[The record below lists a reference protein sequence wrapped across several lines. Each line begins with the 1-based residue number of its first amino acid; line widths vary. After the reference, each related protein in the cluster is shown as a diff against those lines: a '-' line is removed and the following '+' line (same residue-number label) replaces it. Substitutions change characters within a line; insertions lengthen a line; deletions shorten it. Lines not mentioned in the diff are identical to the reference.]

1 MKSSREVRE
10 MKELGIQKVWFV
22 GKTPV
27 LTIPAEVRPLDRAF
41 SQGGYVRVYAE
52 GKRIIIEPVEP
63 ARHH

>member
-1 MKSSREVRE
+1 